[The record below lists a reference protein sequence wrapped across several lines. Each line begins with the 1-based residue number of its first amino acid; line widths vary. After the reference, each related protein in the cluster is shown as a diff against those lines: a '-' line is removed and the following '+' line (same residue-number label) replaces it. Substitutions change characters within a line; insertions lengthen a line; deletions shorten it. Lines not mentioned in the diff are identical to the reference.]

1 MSENIK
7 PLIRRVLMEQLT
19 EIDSTNPIEIK
30 IKEVNDL
37 VKDLSFGDKMKII
50 FSIVPEKY
58 FRNFK
63 YREMAQLEKLGIAD
77 NRGFKAHGPDS
88 EQYSLKSASLTKKK
102 KNGNYSI
109 TLCTSLGQF
118 GRVDKVKTE
127 DLKDT
132 LCTVYDNNNEVLSVL
147 IKYDDNFQ
155 KMYDILR
162 KEKQKKMENN
172 TQTMDS
178 VNINFQ
184 LIKDYNLNYTIQY
197 KSENVELNLKDGQS
211 C

>member
-1 MSENIK
+1 
-7 PLIRRVLMEQLT
+7 MEQLIEKERQ
-19 EIDSTNPIEIK
+19 EIRSVED
-30 IKEVNDL
+30 VMRDANDL
-37 VKDLSFGDKMKII
+37 VKDLSFGDKMRVI

-63 YREMAQLEKLGIAD
+63 YREMAQLEKLGIND
-77 NRGFKAHGPDS
+77 DRGFKAHGPDS
-88 EQYSLKSASLTKKK
+88 EKYSLKSASLTKKK

-118 GRVDKVKTE
+118 GRVDKIKTE

-132 LCTVYDNNNEVLSVL
+132 LCTVYDNNNELLSVL
-147 IKYDDNFQ
+147 IKYDNNF
-155 KMYDILR
+155 KNMYDILR
-162 KEKQKKMENN
+162 KEKQQKMLNN

-184 LIKDYNLNYTIQY
+184 LIKQYNLNYSIVY
-197 KSENVELNLKDGQS
+197 KNEKVELNLKDGQS

>member
-1 MSENIK
+1 MKNLIK
-7 PLIRRVLMEQLT
+7 KILLEEFNNKKMLETQS
-19 EIDSTNPIEIK
+19 IDDVIK
-30 IKEVNDL
+30 KVNEL
-37 VKDLSFGDKMKII
+37 VVNLSFRDKIRVV

-63 YREMAQLEKLGIAD
+63 YREIAQLEDLGLED
-77 NRGFKAHGPDS
+77 DRGFKAHGPDS
-88 EQYSLKSASLTKKK
+88 QNYSLKSASLNRKK

-118 GRVDKVKTE
+118 GRVDKIKTE

-132 LCTVYDNNNEVLSVL
+132 LCTVYDGNNNKLLSVL
-147 IKYDDNFQ
+147 IKCDDNF
-155 KMYDILR
+155 KNMYDIIR
-162 KEKQKKMENN
+162 QEKQSKMVGY

-178 VNINFQ
+178 VTINFD
-184 LIKDYNLNYTIQY
+184 LIKKYNLKYEIMY
-197 KSENVELNLKDGQS
+197 KNENVELNLKDKGS